1 MNSAL
6 HADAVIWQIIQSA
19 AAMSLYRPLKTKKNQ
34 DFQNLEI
41 DLCLFIPDYEKLRC
55 RWNSRT
61 EFVKKFGIAAQE
73 IHLNEQN
80 L

>member
-41 DLCLFIPDYEKLRC
+41 DLCLLYQIMKSYVVD
-55 RWNSRT
+55 
-61 EFVKKFGIAAQE
+61 GIAAR
-73 IHLNEQN
+73 N
-80 L
+80 LSKNSG